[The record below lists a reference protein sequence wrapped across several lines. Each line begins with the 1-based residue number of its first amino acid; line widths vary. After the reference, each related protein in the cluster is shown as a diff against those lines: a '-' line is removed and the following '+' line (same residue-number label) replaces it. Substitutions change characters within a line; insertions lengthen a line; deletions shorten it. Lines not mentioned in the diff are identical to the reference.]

1 MKVPTQVAATAL
13 GLVVA
18 TGGVLYPINSKIDSL
33 ESEITVLKADRTGD
47 ELVSAALRDVEDKID
62 SLEEEIEAR
71 DTILCPNTPASR
83 HAVESAVLQQVSA
96 AGLRKISTDRKP
108 SAMGPNTP
116 SFGISLIVEGDA
128 FQLHEFLRGLESLKW
143 LTRVLTL
150 DVQPGSE
157 QRRTSLQIAV
167 LLEND
172 PS

>member
-33 ESEITVLKADRTGD
+33 ESEITVLKAERTGD
-47 ELVSAALRDVEDKID
+47 ELVSAALRDVQDRIDKVN
-62 SLEEEIEAR
+62 SEIESR
-71 DTILCPNTPASR
+71 DKILCPNTPASR
-83 HAVESAVLQQVSA
+83 YAVESAVLERVTA
-96 AGLRKISTDRKP
+96 AGLRRVSTDRKP
-108 SAMGPNTP
+108 SAMGPSTP

-150 DVQPGSE
+150 DVQPGSD

-167 LLEND
+167 LLEEE
-172 PS
+172 S